1 MKAKTTAAL
10 ALIQEIRRSFQIL
23 REAGDTMNVEDGVT
37 AAMRSVMEAVA
48 TSGPRTVPDIAAEK
62 HVSRQHIQKNVDEL
76 IQIGLARSQ
85 PNPAHRRSV
94 LIALTPE
101 GDRLF
106 ASMKAAEIKLLDEVV
121 ATLPANA
128 LKQATDSLA
137 SFRRNLESK
146 L

>member
-1 MKAKTTAAL
+1 
-10 ALIQEIRRSFQIL
+10 
-23 REAGDTMNVEDGVT
+23 MNVDVGVT
-37 AAMRSVMEAVA
+37 AAMRSVMESVA

-76 IQIGLARSQ
+76 IQIGLVRAQ
-85 PNPAHRRSV
+85 PNPAHKRSV

-106 ASMKAAEIKLLDEVV
+106 ASMKAAEIQLLEQVV
-121 ATLPANA
+121 ATLPADA
-128 LKQATDSLA
+128 LIQAKDSLA
-137 SFRRNLESK
+137 TFRRNLESK